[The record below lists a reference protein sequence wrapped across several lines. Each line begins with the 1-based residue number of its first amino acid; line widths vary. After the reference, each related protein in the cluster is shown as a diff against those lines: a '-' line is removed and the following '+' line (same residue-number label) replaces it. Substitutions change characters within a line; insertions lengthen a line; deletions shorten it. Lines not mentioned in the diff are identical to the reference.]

1 MKSRNNDNQRDS
13 SPTQDRKSTRHESSQ
28 VSLQTKPDDSWG
40 HDKFLEIQAEDPERK
55 RRQSPSERTRNT
67 GRRTFTEKPPIRS
80 ENMEEQKGDNPEKR
94 AEKKYPDMNLARRER
109 ERYQQRGED
118 LERGRWMDSD
128 RYQQKRGNGRYLG
141 DGNRRFDSTR
151 RNSDSIATVT
161 TDKWMH
167 DRFEELNRSPTP
179 KKEEDSIAQ
188 IEALLAA

>member
-1 MKSRNNDNQRDS
+1 
-13 SPTQDRKSTRHESSQ
+13 
-28 VSLQTKPDDSWG
+28 
-40 HDKFLEIQAEDPERK
+40 
-55 RRQSPSERTRNT
+55 
-67 GRRTFTEKPPIRS
+67 
-80 ENMEEQKGDNPEKR
+80 MEEQKGDNPEKR

-141 DGNRRFDSTR
+141 DGNRRFDSAR